1 MSPHYLVVAKATGN
15 TTSPRACRSPAA
27 LWLAKAGGPTPI
39 KHEMLWAQAF
49 LVKEAGRQMKLAFFA
64 NQKARADLQLGNS
77 SWDFFL
83 HSADSKGCQGAGGGC
98 LASVA
103 GGRGVLQ
110 DKQGWLLP
118 TVLSGDS
125 EHEWTKHGLPSL
137 GALGR

>member
-1 MSPHYLVVAKATGN
+1 
-15 TTSPRACRSPAA
+15 
-27 LWLAKAGGPTPI
+27 
-39 KHEMLWAQAF
+39 
-49 LVKEAGRQMKLAFFA
+49 MKLAFFA

-98 LASVA
+98 LANVA
-103 GGRGVLQ
+103 GGRGV
-110 DKQGWLLP
+110 LP